1 MASIYEMMMGANKSF
16 QDGRAQGQ
24 QQHLGQ
30 LYSQALT
37 APQDQR
43 TPLLAQMAQVSPDA
57 AVGAQRS
64 LADGDET
71 AIKSTMQALSMATAA
86 WKAGNKDMAQGFY
99 TQAAPHLASL
109 AGGKPLPPQ
118 MDDAAAQAF
127 EKILAS
133 ASGNQQQLSP
143 HVIGNALV
151 GPDGQVLYQGEQ
163 AAKAPAYKEVPDGQ
177 GGTILMQFDPQS
189 GGLVP
194 AQIGG
199 DQQPPPDSGVPVQ
212 AGAMLDPT
220 KDYPQLASAFPGTQV
235 SSLLRSPQH
244 NAEVGGVPNSQHMRG
259 TAGDF
264 VIPKP
269 EQAAFIAKAKAM
281 GYEVIPE
288 GDHVHVELPPGR
300 KAASSFA
307 QGARI
312 GYTPPKSAAPRAQ
325 VQTLSA
331 AEVQQ
336 MGLPAGT
343 VAQRDDSGRI
353 SVISRPPTATS
364 KPADDAK
371 AQKIAAARADA
382 LDSVTQA
389 IDGIDTL
396 TKSGG
401 FDNLGT
407 YKGDLLGMI
416 PHTATKDAGNA
427 LETVKNQVLLTTLG
441 KLKALSAT
449 GASGFGALSNQEG
462 NILKNSI
469 ANLETAQSH
478 AAIVHNLKII
488 RGTLQKAAG
497 LIGGNAPQAAT
508 SAPAQGGHVDDLLSK
523 YGVK

>member
-133 ASGNQQQLSP
+133 AQGGQQQLSP

-288 GDHVHVELPPGR
+288 GDHVHVELPPGTQGGVQLR
-300 KAASSFA
+300 AGCADRLHAPEVRSPTGAGTDALGGRSAADGTA
-307 QGARI
+307 CRNGCAAGRLRPHQRHLAATDCHLQARRRCKGAEDRGGAR
-312 GYTPPKSAAPRAQ
+312 GCA
-325 VQTLSA
+325 
-331 AEVQQ
+331 
-336 MGLPAGT
+336 
-343 VAQRDDSGRI
+343 
-353 SVISRPPTATS
+353 
-364 KPADDAK
+364 
-371 AQKIAAARADA
+371 
-382 LDSVTQA
+382 
-389 IDGIDTL
+389 
-396 TKSGG
+396 
-401 FDNLGT
+401 
-407 YKGDLLGMI
+407 
-416 PHTATKDAGNA
+416 
-427 LETVKNQVLLTTLG
+427 
-441 KLKALSAT
+441 
-449 GASGFGALSNQEG
+449 GFG
-462 NILKNSI
+462 
-469 ANLETAQSH
+469 H
-478 AAIVHNLKII
+478 AGHLRHRLAD
-488 RGTLQKAAG
+488 QKRRLRQPRHVQGRLAG
-497 LIGGNAPQAAT
+497 HD
-508 SAPAQGGHVDDLLSK
+508 PAHRRPRTRAMRWKPSRTRCC
-523 YGVK
+523 